1 MNSHILE
8 ISFMYLFTI
17 LSITHLNLSLLSFLT
32 KAFTIRLLFIILTNM
47 AEFYTDIKSLKM
59 NFQRLYPT

>member
-1 MNSHILE
+1 
-8 ISFMYLFTI
+8 MYLFTI